1 MKKAK
6 EEQKAE
12 LILRDKLALDRTV
25 LANERTLLSYFRS
38 FVVVLSSG
46 IAILKVELFEEI
58 EYLGI
63 LLVTIAPILLVIG
76 LARFIYVKK
85 RIKSLYNFQKN
96 N

>member
-1 MKKAK
+1 MKTTTA
-6 EEQKAE
+6 EQKAE

-46 IAILKVELFEEI
+46 ITILKVEFFEEI

-63 LLVTIAPILLVIG
+63 FLVAIAPMLLLIG
-76 LARFIYVKK
+76 FARFIYVKK
-85 RIKSLYNFQKN
+85 RIKSLYNF
-96 N
+96 